1 MNQFAL
7 ANGVLF
13 KVEEE
18 SKQPLELFLEPD
30 IDYVSIKNDLSDF
43 EDKILLSKDKKL
55 MEKMK
60 NNLKNKSNV
69 FFNSENIMYY
79 MYLCITNLY
88 Q

>member
-1 MNQFAL
+1 
-7 ANGVLF
+7 
-13 KVEEE
+13 
-18 SKQPLELFLEPD
+18 

>member
-13 KVEEE
+13 KIEEE

-43 EDKILLSKDKKL
+43 NKKIQLSKDKKL
-55 MEKMK
+55 MNQIK
-60 NNLKNKSNV
+60 
-69 FFNSENIMYY
+69 
-79 MYLCITNLY
+79 
-88 Q
+88 